1 MVSGPSG
8 VHGQHVLFVATL
20 IFQEKEVVL
29 CQSTEDLIALE
40 TGLKAPCALF
50 HHVLVMALFL
60 KIT

>member
-40 TGLKAPCALF
+40 TGPKVQC
-50 HHVLVMALFL
+50 VL
-60 KIT
+60 